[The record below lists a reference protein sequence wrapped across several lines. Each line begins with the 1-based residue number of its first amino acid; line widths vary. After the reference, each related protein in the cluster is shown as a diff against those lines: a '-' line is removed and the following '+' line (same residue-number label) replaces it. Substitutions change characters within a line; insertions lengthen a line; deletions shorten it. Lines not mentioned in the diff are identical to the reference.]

1 MAKYIEK
8 DVLQV
13 LLTKIVSR
21 NDARY
26 LMKGAEA
33 VSAAKVKNALTIN
46 GEAFDGSEA
55 KLFSLATSDHK
66 HSSTDITD
74 FKAAVEKVISD
85 AGGTSHAHTNKA
97 ALDLIT
103 EGKIAAWEGKIDVD
117 DVAKLKY
124 SNTGMTSVSDVK
136 GALDVL
142 VANVQIA
149 AGQLDMAS
157 KNMDAVKK
165 IADDAAKAA
174 ADEKTRAEKAEGALQ
189 TRIDDLL
196 NAEKEGSLAKQV
208 ASNKAAIDQEV
219 LDRTAADTTLQGN
232 IDAEVTRAK
241 AAEGANATAIA
252 NEVTAREQADTTL
265 DDKIT
270 TEKER
275 AEAAEQGLRTD
286 VNANKAAIDTLK
298 GGEKVVGSV
307 ANAVAVEK
315 TRAMGVEGGLRT
327 DVNKAQG
334 DVDALAGKVGT
345 VPDDKTVVQM
355 IEEAKTEATY
365 DDTQVKADIA
375 KNASD
380 ISVIKADYL
389 KAADKTALEG
399 QISTAQKA
407 ADDAQAAANKAQGD
421 IDAFMAAADIG
432 GDAIDTL
439 KEIQVY
445 ITSDGAAADQM
456 VKDIT
461 KNAEDIA
468 ANKKAIDAINNTETG
483 ILKSAK
489 DYADEQDEALHGTIT
504 GEIATAKS
512 EAITAAGNDAT
523 SKVNAAKTKL
533 QDKIDL
539 KADASALQDEI
550 TRATGVEGGL
560 QTAINTLNAGS
571 TTQGSVDYKI
581 AQAKSTIDAAIDG
594 VKGRLDTA
602 EGEIDTLQAT
612 VAKLDGDVNTDG
624 SVKKQIK
631 DAVDPVAGR
640 VTTAEGEI
648 DALQTAVGDA
658 RSGLVKD
665 VAGLKGTVGSATSGL
680 VKDVAD
686 LKTKTGTHDTDITNL
701 KAKDKSLE
709 SSINDNAANIAANTG
724 DITELK
730 STVGNHATSITKL
743 QQWQDSHGDILESE
757 LDAMLDTAYGV
768 TGQ

>member
-8 DVLQV
+8 DVLQI

-33 VSAAKVKNALTIN
+33 ASAAKVKNAITIN
-46 GEAFDGSEA
+46 GEAFDGSEE
-55 KLFSLATSDHK
+55 KTFSLATSDHK
-66 HSSTDITD
+66 HTSTDITD
-74 FKAAVEKVISD
+74 FTTAVEKVISD

-103 EGKIAAWEGKIDVD
+103 EGKIAAWEGKIGVD

-124 SNTGMTSVSDVK
+124 SNAGMSSVADVK

-174 ADEKTRAEKAEGALQ
+174 ADEKTRAEKAENDLQ
-189 TRIDDLL
+189 TAIDDLL
-196 NAEKEGSLAKQV
+196 NADKEGSLAKQV
-208 ASNKAAIDQEV
+208 AQNKAAIDQEV
-219 LDRTAADTTLQGN
+219 LDRQGADTTLQGN

-252 NEVTAREQADTTL
+252 NEVTAREQADTAL
-265 DDKIT
+265 DGKIT

-275 AEAAEQGLRTD
+275 AETAEQGLRTD
-286 VNANKAAIDTLK
+286 VDANKTAIDTLK
-298 GGEKVVGSV
+298 GGEEVVGSV

-327 DVNKAQG
+327 DVNKAQN

-345 VPDDKTVVQM
+345 VPDDKTVVEM
-355 IEEAKTEATY
+355 IADAITESTY

-375 KNASD
+375 KNAGA
-380 ISVIKADYL
+380 IAAIQADYL

-399 QISTAQKA
+399 KISEAQKA
-407 ADDAQAAANKAQGD
+407 ANDAQAAADAAQAD
-421 IDAFMAAADIG
+421 IDAFMASAELG
-432 GDAIDTL
+432 ESAIDTL
-439 KEIQVY
+439 KEIQDY

-456 VKDIT
+456 VKDIA

-468 ANKKAIDAINNTETG
+468 ANKEAIDAINDAETG

-489 DYADEQDEALHGTIT
+489 DYADTQDEALYGTIT

-512 EAITAAGNDAT
+512 EAITAAGTDAT
-523 SKVNAAKTKL
+523 SKVNAAKTEL
-533 QDKIDL
+533 QGKIDL

-550 TRATGVEGGL
+550 TRATGKETEL
-560 QTAINTLNAGS
+560 QAAINTLNAGS
-571 TTQGSVDYKI
+571 TTVGSVDYKI
-581 AQAKSTIDAAIDG
+581 AQAKATIDGSIQG
-594 VKGRLDTA
+594 LDTRLTTA
-602 EGEIDTLQAT
+602 EDEIDTLQAT
-612 VAKLDGDVNTDG
+612 VAKLDGAVDVEG

-640 VTTAEGEI
+640 VTTAEEKI
-648 DALQTAVGDA
+648 TALENEVGDA
-658 RSGLVKD
+658 EGGLVKD
-665 VAGLKGTVGSATSGL
+665 IADLKTTVGNASTGL

-686 LKTKTGTHDTDITNL
+686 LKAKDTALDGEIATL
-701 KAKDKSLE
+701 KAKDTELAGD
-709 SSINDNAANIAANTG
+709 IATNTGNIANLADRVTDVEG
-724 DITELK
+724 TI
-730 STVGNHATSITKL
+730 SNHATSITTL
-743 QQWQDSHGDILESE
+743 QQWQQNHGQILESE
-757 LDAMLDTAYGV
+757 LDAMLDAAYGV
-768 TGQ
+768 TGK